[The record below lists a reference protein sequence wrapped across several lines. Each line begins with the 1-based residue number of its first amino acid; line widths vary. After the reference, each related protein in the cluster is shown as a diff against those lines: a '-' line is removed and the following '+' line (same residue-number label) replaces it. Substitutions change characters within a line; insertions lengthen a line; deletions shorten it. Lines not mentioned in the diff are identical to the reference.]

1 MEAPVHD
8 LLGAS
13 DTQFRNLIGK
23 DGTHEKD
30 LRLYASDAFLFRGGQ
45 YSNMP
50 TVWLRNGKVRFGR
63 LLLEDDSAA
72 TVCNVK

>member
-1 MEAPVHD
+1 MEARVHD

-13 DTQFRNLIGK
+13 DTHFCNLIGK

-45 YSNMP
+45 YSNMRI
-50 TVWLRNGKVRFGR
+50 VWLRNGKVRFGR
-63 LLLEDDSAA
+63 SSIEDDSAA
-72 TVCNVK
+72 TVCNFK